1 MTKRGNPVPCGAKT
15 RGERGG
21 RPCLAWPVRGSS
33 RCRMHGGKAGRK
45 PLHGR
50 YTKQALEER
59 KAVSALIRAA
69 RETVMQARERV

>member
-1 MTKRGNPVPCGAKT
+1 
-15 RGERGG
+15 
-21 RPCLAWPVRGSS
+21 
-33 RCRMHGGKAGRK
+33 MHGGKAGRK